1 MCRTLIDDGFIDRGF
16 RWRNNLLNR
25 LRQELAPEIPANAG
39 DSHHNQNCKRQFH
52 VGITHRV
59 HRILLIL

>member
-25 LRQELAPEIPANAG
+25 LRATATTTRTANANFTSG
-39 DSHHNQNCKRQFH
+39 S
-52 VGITHRV
+52 
-59 HRILLIL
+59 RIVSTVSY